1 MLKFKGKN
9 NKKKKKKKKK
19 KIANS
24 GCVAIGKYLNCNTC
38 P

>member
-9 NKKKKKKKKK
+9 NNKKKKKK

-24 GCVAIGKYLNCNTC
+24 GCVAIGKYLNYNTC
-38 P
+38 S